1 MSQPA
6 AEFQLSDIAR
16 SQEREEGAEG
26 RRLSDVQG
34 LMEILR
40 EIATMPSSVQGCGE
54 RWRKGCDL
62 ERQCYAVMPNALP

>member
-34 LMEILR
+34 LMENLAR
-40 EIATMPSSVQGCGE
+40 NRHYAELCTGL
-54 RWRKGCDL
+54 WRTLAKGL
-62 ERQCYAVMPNALP
+62 